1 MASLDE
7 FNPGRWEA
15 EDEDFLDR
23 EDNYVLE
30 KSTSQ
35 VVTNVT
41 AKTRRSRI
49 LNQHANG
56 KPSTRMTKQPS
67 HKREPP
73 SFASAKANLRKTPPR
88 RGSATNHSKRSSP
101 SSKLKSANLKQHAS
115 APVQTT
121 TVLGTSSEVS
131 AAAAS
136 NQKTLEPV
144 VSNRTPVTG
153 APPSKTRQVPSG
165 VSDDASVESE
175 ESLDIKQVFPVLDE
189 KPKPPSPSDP
199 HWKSQQIYI
208 PVKQEKWNEA
218 SVMRMHQSMMA
229 IPTRRQS
236 YESPYMKEL
245 QFDDDDKS
253 LDIADIFPV
262 LKENGTNPKKTPLNK
277 PSASGPAILQAARQ
291 AYANKRWRTAGNKIA
306 AARKAPAA
314 ERAKPPEPPTPP
326 AAPIQPAKH
335 LPPPPT
341 TTTAAATQQSP
352 MAQGTGKE
360 SQSSNEGKKGY
371 DMPTHISRPSAAEIE
386 AGMHASDELTM
397 DSALLK
403 SGSGQNLKE
412 QEKEQTRELEK
423 EKVQQQQQQEQEE
436 QERAAAKLERKLS
449 KRSKKDSKSH
459 KKKKKKSS
467 RRQLKDGDL
476 NSVSSHTEVRR
487 SYERETSLGP
497 ESLMERQEAEAARR
511 RLKKEKKEKKKH
523 KKHKKKQKRQA
534 QSERLLSNQT
544 SPREEEEPGR
554 LTRSMPEIKE
564 SQSSSPHA
572 STFAPEGM
580 AESQPA
586 IASKPALDNYL
597 EGREGTSKSL
607 GRSRRSVQS
616 TPTMSS
622 RQSDSK
628 MTTKSDGDIV
638 RAKSSR
644 TRKAAAYYDEQEEDG
659 VLDSYIQGDKQKSA
673 LSSKVSVRSQSQTS
687 HTTVK
692 KSNVVKKKD
701 SPPSYSQSAAETD
714 SLKMDA
720 DVFMRSAA
728 AGLLYEEEDSL
739 SSGAAAAERRRVRA
753 ARDESRRAVDSSSRL
768 GGNSALKPSGP
779 RKEPLDKNKQ
789 QAVAPK
795 TSVRKSSSTRP
806 TVLDNAQM
814 NSVGNFDMMSAVDA
828 AVEAK
833 KAEKQGQGRSTAE
846 KTPSSKK
853 KGLLRRIF
861 SVRDKSPKKPKK
873 PKGSKK
879 PTVRSRS
886 AVPQSAAQEELNDYL
901 SSSKSSW
908 FESATQEKQEVYS
921 APSSSNDVDLQ
932 GSLKCALGPPP
943 MESNRS
949 NRLGTSL
956 PHESSARRRR

>member
-1 MASLDE
+1 
-7 FNPGRWEA
+7 
-15 EDEDFLDR
+15 
-23 EDNYVLE
+23 
-30 KSTSQ
+30 
-35 VVTNVT
+35 
-41 AKTRRSRI
+41 
-49 LNQHANG
+49 
-56 KPSTRMTKQPS
+56 
-67 HKREPP
+67 
-73 SFASAKANLRKTPPR
+73 
-88 RGSATNHSKRSSP
+88 
-101 SSKLKSANLKQHAS
+101 
-115 APVQTT
+115 
-121 TVLGTSSEVS
+121 
-131 AAAAS
+131 
-136 NQKTLEPV
+136 
-144 VSNRTPVTG
+144 
-153 APPSKTRQVPSG
+153 
-165 VSDDASVESE
+165 
-175 ESLDIKQVFPVLDE
+175 
-189 KPKPPSPSDP
+189 
-199 HWKSQQIYI
+199 
-208 PVKQEKWNEA
+208 
-218 SVMRMHQSMMA
+218 
-229 IPTRRQS
+229 
-236 YESPYMKEL
+236 
-245 QFDDDDKS
+245 
-253 LDIADIFPV
+253 
-262 LKENGTNPKKTPLNK
+262 
-277 PSASGPAILQAARQ
+277 
-291 AYANKRWRTAGNKIA
+291 
-306 AARKAPAA
+306 
-314 ERAKPPEPPTPP
+314 
-326 AAPIQPAKH
+326 
-335 LPPPPT
+335 
-341 TTTAAATQQSP
+341 
-352 MAQGTGKE
+352 
-360 SQSSNEGKKGY
+360 
-371 DMPTHISRPSAAEIE
+371 
-386 AGMHASDELTM
+386 
-397 DSALLK
+397 
-403 SGSGQNLKE
+403 
-412 QEKEQTRELEK
+412 
-423 EKVQQQQQQEQEE
+423 
-436 QERAAAKLERKLS
+436 
-449 KRSKKDSKSH
+449 
-459 KKKKKKSS
+459 
-467 RRQLKDGDL
+467 
-476 NSVSSHTEVRR
+476 
-487 SYERETSLGP
+487 
-497 ESLMERQEAEAARR
+497 MERQEAEAARR

-701 SPPSYSQSAAETD
+701 SPPSYSQSAAEPD

-921 APSSSNDVDLQ
+921 APPSSNDVDLQ
-932 GSLKCALGPPP
+932 GSLKSALWPPP